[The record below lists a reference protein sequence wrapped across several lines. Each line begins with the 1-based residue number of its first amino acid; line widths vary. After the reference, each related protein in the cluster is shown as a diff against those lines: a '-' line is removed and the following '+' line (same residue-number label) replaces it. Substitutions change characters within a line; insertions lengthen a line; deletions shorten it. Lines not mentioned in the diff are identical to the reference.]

1 MASHTSSK
9 HISGTIHPAVADDL
23 KSHMEALRRYSRA
36 LVGNVA
42 DADDLVQE
50 TLKRAL
56 TYAHSGKDIRNPR
69 SYLLTMLH
77 HVRVDHAR
85 RERSTDRRPLEE
97 HTFPVCRA
105 TQSDRIVCG
114 EVVAA
119 IKELPKE
126 QRDVLLLAG
135 VDDLAYRDIADRL
148 NIPIGTVMSRLSRGR
163 RALQT
168 ALDPEAAP
176 ASVVVAG
183 RARWARRAAERT
195 PAAFN

>member
-1 MASHTSSK
+1 MASHASPKPITK
-9 HISGTIHPAVADDL
+9 TFHPAVADDL
-23 KSHMEALRRYSRA
+23 QSHIEALRRYSRA

-85 RERSTDRRPLEE
+85 RERSTDRRPLED
-97 HTFPVCRA
+97 HLFPVCRA

-135 VDDLAYRDIADRL
+135 LDDLAYRDIADRL

-176 ASVVVAG
+176 PSVLMAS
-183 RARWARRAAERT
+183 RARARRELEGSAA
-195 PAAFN
+195 AYN